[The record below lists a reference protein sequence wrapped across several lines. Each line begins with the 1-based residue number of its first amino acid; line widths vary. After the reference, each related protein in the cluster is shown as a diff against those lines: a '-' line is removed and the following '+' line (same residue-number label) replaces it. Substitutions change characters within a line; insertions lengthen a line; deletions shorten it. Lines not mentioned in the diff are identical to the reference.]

1 MHSEKESGALRDIL
15 RNIKLAEQ
23 FARDHTVET
32 LQADEKTLYAV
43 VRSLEII
50 SEASRRVSDDVKSRH
65 PHIEWRE
72 MAAAGNVYRHNYE
85 DVTARRVWN
94 TLLVHLAPLRV
105 AVEQELGRKDLPD

>member
-1 MHSEKESGALRDIL
+1 MRSEKESAALREIL
-15 RNIKLAEQ
+15 RNIELAEQ
-23 FARDHTVET
+23 FALGHTFET
-32 LQADEKTLYAV
+32 LQADEKTLYTV

-50 SEASRRVSDDVKSRH
+50 SEASRRVSDDAKSRH

-72 MAAAGNVYRHNYE
+72 MAAAGNVYQHNYE
-85 DVTARRVWN
+85 DVTARRVWS